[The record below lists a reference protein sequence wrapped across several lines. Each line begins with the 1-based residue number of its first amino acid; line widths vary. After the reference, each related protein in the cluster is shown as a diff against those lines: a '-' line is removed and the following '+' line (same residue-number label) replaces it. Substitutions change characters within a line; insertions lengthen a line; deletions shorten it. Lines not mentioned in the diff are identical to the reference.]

1 MTMTSLNMADM
12 AATEMMIRRLLV
24 SDDPALAPLY
34 QMMQYHLGWLTEG
47 FAPQTAVVGGKR
59 LRPRICLLCCA
70 GAGGDPARAV
80 PAAAAIE
87 LLHNFTL
94 IHDDIQDGSS
104 HRHHQRT
111 VWHLWGMPQA
121 ITVGDGMYALAH
133 EALLLLTEHGVPA
146 AMTVV
151 LAREFNAT
159 VLRIC
164 EGQYQDIGFEARW
177 DITGRDYLQMIGGKT
192 AALFA
197 FSARAG
203 ALLGGADKRRANV
216 YADLGTAIGL
226 GFQLRDDLLGIW
238 GAAAVTGK
246 PAADDIRRRKKSL
259 PVILL
264 HERLDPAGRAQLETL
279 YAPDEV
285 APDDVA
291 TVMSLLIAAGV
302 HGECQERVARYHADA
317 VTLLHA
323 TGATG
328 EARDTLAALIEAMA
342 VREA

>member
-1 MTMTSLNMADM
+1 MTSPDM
-12 AATEMMIRRLLV
+12 TATETMIRRLLV

-34 QMMQYHLGWLTEG
+34 QMMQYHLGWLTNT
-47 FAPQTAVVGGKR
+47 FASQTAAIGGKR

-70 GAGGDPARAV
+70 AAGGDVTRAV

-111 VWHLWGMPQA
+111 VWHIWGMPQA

-133 EALLLLTEHGVPA
+133 EALLLLTERGVPA
-146 AMTVV
+146 AMTVA

-164 EGQYQDIGFEARW
+164 EGQYQDIGFESRW

-203 ALLGGADKRRANV
+203 AQLGGVDDRRARV

-238 GAAAVTGK
+238 GAADVTGK

-264 HERLDPAGRAQLETL
+264 HERLDPANRARLETL
-279 YAPDEV
+279 YAQDEV
-285 APDDVA
+285 APDGIA
-291 TVMSLLIAAGV
+291 TVMHLLDAVDV
-302 HGECQERVARYHADA
+302 HSECQECVARYHADA
-317 VTLLHA
+317 VTLLDA

-328 EARDTLAALIEAMA
+328 EARDILAALIEAMA

>member
-1 MTMTSLNMADM
+1 MTSQDM
-12 AATEMMIRRLLV
+12 TATETMIRRLLV

-34 QMMQYHLGWLTEG
+34 QMMQYHLGWLTES
-47 FAPQTAVVGGKR
+47 FAPQTAAIGGKR

-70 GAGGDPARAV
+70 GAGSDPARAV

-94 IHDDIQDGSS
+94 IHDDIQDGST

-133 EALLLLTEHGVPA
+133 EALLLLAESGVPA
-146 AMTVV
+146 AMVV
-151 LAREFNAT
+151 SLAREFNAT

-164 EGQYQDIGFEARW
+164 EGQYQDIGFESRW
-177 DITGRDYLQMIGGKT
+177 DIMGRDYLQMIGGKT

-197 FSARAG
+197 FAARAG
-203 ALLGGADKRRANV
+203 ALLGGADERQV
-216 YADLGTAIGL
+216 GIYADLGTAIGL

-238 GAAAVTGK
+238 GAADVTGK

-264 HERLDPAGRAQLETL
+264 RERLDLAGRTQLETL
-279 YAPDEV
+279 YARDEV
-285 APDDVA
+285 APDGVA
-291 TVMSLLIAAGV
+291 TVIGLLDAGGV
-302 HGECQERVARYHADA
+302 HRECQERVARYHADA
-317 VTLLHA
+317 VTLLDA

-328 EARDTLAALIEAMA
+328 DARDTLSALIEAMA
-342 VREA
+342 VREV